1 MEEFNNNIYNR
12 ILKIKYWSVI
22 PHGKIRLCVD
32 VVRVV
37 ETRVLVVVD
46 DGRDEGGQDVELR
59 DVLRE
64 PALRDEVVEGLEHI
78 RGVC

>member
-1 MEEFNNNIYNR
+1 M
-12 ILKIKYWSVI
+12 I

-78 RGVC
+78 RRVC